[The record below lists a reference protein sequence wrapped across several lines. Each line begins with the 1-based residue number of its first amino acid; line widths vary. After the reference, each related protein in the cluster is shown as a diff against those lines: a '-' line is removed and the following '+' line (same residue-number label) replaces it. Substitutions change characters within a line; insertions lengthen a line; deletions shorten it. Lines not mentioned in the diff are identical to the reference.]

1 VYALS
6 ALGELESS
14 LLILKL
20 EELFTYPEIP
30 TLPLAGYTSEQY
42 IEHSESQSDPIIYCS
57 VQVAELTECLFC
69 TLLTV
74 EYLIKST
81 LLAQKR
87 NPALDERELILLK
100 FESEVSLPSS

>member
-1 VYALS
+1 MYALS

-14 LLILKL
+14 LLILNL

-57 VQVAELTECLFC
+57 VEVAELTECLFC
-69 TLLTV
+69 TLPTV
-74 EYLIKST
+74 EYLIEST
-81 LLAQKR
+81 LLAQKS

-100 FESEVSLPSS
+100 FESELKWS

>member
-20 EELFTYPEIP
+20 EELFTYPEIQ

-42 IEHSESQSDPIIYCS
+42 IEHPESQSDPIIYCF
-57 VQVAELTECLFC
+57 VEVAELTEC
-69 TLLTV
+69 
-74 EYLIKST
+74 YRRI
-81 LLAQKR
+81 
-87 NPALDERELILLK
+87 PY
-100 FESEVSLPSS
+100 

>member
-6 ALGELESS
+6 ASGELESS
-14 LLILKL
+14 FFILKL
-20 EELFTYPEIP
+20 EELFTYPKIP

-42 IEHSESQSDPIIYCS
+42 IEYPESQSDPIIYCS

-69 TLLTV
+69 TLPTV

-87 NPALDERELILLK
+87 NPALEERELILLK
-100 FESEVSLPSS
+100 FESELKWS